1 MAGTGCGAEPPA
13 IPGGGTRLVFVRI
26 PARAGVSLRRGRS
39 SHAQAA
45 RREPHRRR
53 GAGRIGRCAP
63 GVDGRCDR
71 ERRRPGLGCHIGRGP
86 VLDCRR
92 GRDLCVSAE
101 LSGFAPFSS
110 DPVSVG
116 QGATATLDVTLRL
129 PTYGDTLVVTGSR
142 APEAL
147 RTAPVAV
154 TVLRS
159 AELENTPATN
169 YSDLLRSVPGVNVI
183 ELSPRDVQIVTRGA
197 TGRNAR
203 STLALLDGRSIY
215 QDYFGMVLWDC
226 CRSASTTSSR
236 SKSRAGR
243 DRRFGARTR

>member
-1 MAGTGCGAEPPA
+1 MTVVATAAGAA
-13 IPGGGTRLVFVRI
+13 
-26 PARAGVSLRRGRS
+26 AGVGR
-39 SHAQAA
+39 H
-45 RREPHRRR
+45 
-53 GAGRIGRCAP
+53 
-63 GVDGRCDR
+63 V
-71 ERRRPGLGCHIGRGP
+71 GRGP
-86 VLDCRR
+86 VLDLPSRPGSMSSRR
-92 GRDLCVSAE
+92 SCPASRRSRRRR
-101 LSGFAPFSS
+101 SR
-110 DPVSVG
+110 VG
-116 QGATATLDVTLRL
+116 PGATATLDVTLRL

-183 ELSPRDVQIVTRGA
+183 ELSARDVQIVTRGA

-215 QDYFGMVLWDC
+215 QDYFGMVLWDLLPVGLDDVKQVEVA
-226 CRSASTTSSR
+226 RGPGSAIWGANALTGAINIIT
-236 SKSRAGR
+236 KSPREMLGHACESGDRRAIDTARPQSATPPNRAGSPT
-243 DRRFGARTR
+243 G

>member
-1 MAGTGCGAEPPA
+1 MPAGIYVVA
-13 IPGGGTRLVFVRI
+13 
-26 PARAGVSLRRGRS
+26 
-39 SHAQAA
+39 
-45 RREPHRRR
+45 
-53 GAGRIGRCAP
+53 
-63 GVDGRCDR
+63 
-71 ERRRPGLGCHIGRGP
+71 
-86 VLDCRR
+86 
-92 GRDLCVSAE
+92 AE

-116 QGATATLDVTLRL
+116 QGATTTLDVTLRL
-129 PTYGDTLVVTGSR
+129 PSYGDTLVVTGSR

-159 AELENTPATN
+159 AELETTPATN

-183 ELSPRDVQIVTRGA
+183 ELSTRDVQIVTRGA

-215 QDYFGMVLWDC
+215 QDYFGMVLWDLLPVGLDEVKQVEVA
-226 CRSASTTSSR
+226 RGPGSAIWGANALTGAINIITKSPREMLGHARERWGSASATPRSRDQPRRPIGQGRLQAERVVLLAGALGSSAGH
-236 SKSRAGR
+236 SRWHPAAAVREPGH
-243 DRRFGARTR
+243 DAEQG